1 MIFVLE
7 QLILLAQEPVT
18 FAPGDRANVMRGAP
32 ATQFWDSNSNRKVCG
47 EWFQRMRPVLLQI
60 LNRYGSASA
69 CYALTQARLVD
80 ALHAADGRSN
90 SVLSEQALQA
100 LLRKKQEGQCRRETV
115 LSTIS
120 PVVSDLGH
128 ECKGHFFL
136 RTLNKPCMIHPALKE
151 LLGCWRGA
159 HDY

>member
-1 MIFVLE
+1 MIFALE

-18 FAPGDRANVMRGAP
+18 FAPGDCANVMRGAP

-60 LNRYGSASA
+60 LNRYGPASA
-69 CYALTQARLVD
+69 CYAMTQARLVD
-80 ALHAADGRSN
+80 ALHAADGRGN

-100 LLRKKQEGQCRRETV
+100 LLKKKQEGQCRRETV

-120 PVVSDLGH
+120 PVMSDLG
-128 ECKGHFFL
+128 EEFKGHLLRTFL
-136 RTLNKPCMIHPALKE
+136 RSLA
-151 LLGCWRGA
+151 
-159 HDY
+159 

>member
-18 FAPGDRANVMRGAP
+18 FAPGDRANVRGAP
-32 ATQFWDSNSNRKVCG
+32 AQFWDSNRKVCG

-80 ALHAADGRSN
+80 ALQAADGRGVT

-100 LLRKKQEGQCRRETV
+100 LLKKKQEGQCRRETV

-120 PVVSDLGH
+120 PVMSDLGH
-128 ECKGHFFL
+128 EFKGQLLGTFFL
-136 RTLNKPCMIHPALKE
+136 RSLA
-151 LLGCWRGA
+151 
-159 HDY
+159 

>member
-1 MIFVLE
+1 VIFVLE

-32 ATQFWDSNSNRKVCG
+32 ATQFWDSNRKVCG
-47 EWFQRMRPVLLQI
+47 EWFLRMRPVLLQI

-80 ALHAADGRSN
+80 ALHAADGRG

-100 LLRKKQEGQCRRETV
+100 LLKKKQEGQCRRETV

-120 PVVSDLGH
+120 PVMSDLGH
-128 ECKGHFFL
+128 EFKGQL
-136 RTLNKPCMIHPALKE
+136 
-151 LLGCWRGA
+151 
-159 HDY
+159 